1 MRLVLF
7 LSFLVTLGFADDV
20 KAALNV
26 TESELATHLLQLE
39 GRKQSEESE
48 AKTGGERSAY
58 APGNCPWIMDDWHY
72 HHGSLDENKER
83 CRDLCT
89 EAKGH
94 NPRLQTYGYSSLFCV
109 CFGGN
114 LPENKLCGDPPGSVC
129 CKQPR

>member
-48 AKTGGERSAY
+48 AKTGGFLIEIKMT
-58 APGNCPWIMDDWHY
+58 N
-72 HHGSLDENKER
+72 
-83 CRDLCT
+83 
-89 EAKGH
+89 
-94 NPRLQTYGYSSLFCV
+94 
-109 CFGGN
+109 
-114 LPENKLCGDPPGSVC
+114 
-129 CKQPR
+129 